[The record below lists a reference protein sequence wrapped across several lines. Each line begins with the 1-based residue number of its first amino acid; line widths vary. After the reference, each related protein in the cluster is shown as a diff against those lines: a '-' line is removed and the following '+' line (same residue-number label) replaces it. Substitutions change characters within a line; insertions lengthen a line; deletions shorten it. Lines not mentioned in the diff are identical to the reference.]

1 MYTRIL
7 DSKQCYHIGH
17 RLELK
22 YVFFTHFWRNFHQG
36 LNSLSFV
43 AHAQGRKFQINSDQ
57 FQIIGIFK
65 NILDKRVLI
74 CKLLLKKEQWLRSRT
89 TSTGRELQISG
100 LAAGKRWLIGGNFA
114 SPRRS
119 QRFSQPTC
127 FAEPLAADFGSG
139 PLARRLWLRLGRS
152 AFRSSSLSQRRVCCF
167 APLTASFWP
176 YPNAVAEGFSPG
188 QTPRRKVCCFAPLA
202 ANIGL
207 GKEAMAEGALLFME
221 FASLSL

>member
-100 LAAGKRWLIGGNFA
+100 LAAGKRWLIGGNLPLLGGVSA
-114 SPRRS
+114 SRS
-119 QRFSQPTC
+119 QP
-127 FAEPLAADFGSG
+127 
-139 PLARRLWLRLGRS
+139 
-152 AFRSSSLSQRRVCCF
+152 
-167 APLTASFWP
+167 
-176 YPNAVAEGFSPG
+176 
-188 QTPRRKVCCFAPLA
+188 
-202 ANIGL
+202 
-207 GKEAMAEGALLFME
+207 
-221 FASLSL
+221 ASLSLLQQISGLARWPGGCGCDWGGARFGPQACPKEEFAALLLSPPAFGLTQMLWRKGSLLAKRPGEKCAALRL